1 MYMYTLGV
9 LNGTGIHWVC
19 WKHKKL
25 ASIYTFNYHRGCIK
39 IWHGARQVYYIKIWH
54 GIFVCHVVT
63 KIYMV

>member
-1 MYMYTLGV
+1 MYTLGV

-39 IWHGARQVYYIKIWH
+39 IWHGARQV
-54 GIFVCHVVT
+54 
-63 KIYMV
+63 